1 MAFHIL
7 LRSLDFFLID
17 DKKLGQGFKQSKGSD
32 FLRLSYNGLN
42 SDLKKNISTS
52 WEKEVR
58 PRSRGK
64 KLNFLRSGYDW
75 IYINL

>member
-42 SDLKKNISTS
+42 SDLKKILALVG
-52 WEKEVR
+52 KR
-58 PRSRGK
+58 RSGQDQGK
-64 KLNFLRSGYDW
+64 KN
-75 IYINL
+75 